1 MLTNLKTLLER
12 FANSTSFDDVTDA
25 VNQIYHDA
33 EQDPELKN
41 WFSSMNR
48 FVRRC
53 LKEQGYILQDDS
65 NTEWNKLYDHGQFL
79 LRDRYRDHTNR
90 IVDEFKFIGE
100 QFDKDPQNKAFAQS
114 MNKLFNDLGHD
125 ENGKPEFKPHLIK
138 DLTDVILPAFFENVR
153 YVPIPRIEFSDHM
166 MDVVVENLVVE
177 GDNLA
182 PNVFEFGSDNYW
194 RWGRKQVKNSN
205 KNKVMLSVSGVQC
218 DLRDVSYYIKK
229 KEGFPSVTDKG
240 VMDIFLGG
248 TGLSFK
254 VAMETSDKAD
264 RAHFF
269 KINTIDVDIQNLNI
283 KLKQSNHKLLF
294 GLFKPL
300 LLKVMRP
307 ALQKIVEAQ
316 IKDNVQKLDSMLY
329 AAKQEA
335 DRATA
340 EAKRNPDPENI
351 QNIYQRY
358 FTAFQQQMTKGQQ
371 KKKEVQAD
379 KTVNVAMTQHDSIF
393 KNIQL
398 PGGISTKATEYK
410 DLAAKGDKW
419 ESPVFSIGSASE
431 TSNLPRIQDPTRK
444 PHQTAQGGLRD
455 AGHTSGSGAG
465 LAGGNTGSYNNNG
478 QSGSLAGGRSAL
490 ESNSGAYSNNS
501 GGALPDRSLAGGQG
515 GGFANQ
521 VDNAFG
527 QNPNSL
533 QTSTTG
539 HILPGQQPTSAD
551 QGQHTYLRD
560 NNPVFRG
567 DV

>member
-1 MLTNLKTLLER
+1 
-12 FANSTSFDDVTDA
+12 
-25 VNQIYHDA
+25 
-33 EQDPELKN
+33 
-41 WFSSMNR
+41 
-48 FVRRC
+48 
-53 LKEQGYILQDDS
+53 
-65 NTEWNKLYDHGQFL
+65 
-79 LRDRYRDHTNR
+79 
-90 IVDEFKFIGE
+90 
-100 QFDKDPQNKAFAQS
+100 
-114 MNKLFNDLGHD
+114 
-125 ENGKPEFKPHLIK
+125 
-138 DLTDVILPAFFENVR
+138 
-153 YVPIPRIEFSDHM
+153 M

-254 VAMETSDKAD
+254 VAMETADKAD

-269 KINTIDVDIQNLNI
+269 KINTIDVDIQHLNI

-316 IKDNVQKLDSMLY
+316 IKNNVQKLDSMLY

-379 KTVNVAMTQHDSIF
+379 KSVNVAMTQHDSMF

-455 AGHTSGSGAG
+455 AGHTAGSGAG
-465 LAGGNTGSYNNNG
+465 LAGGNTGSYGNNG

-490 ESNSGAYSNNS
+490 ESNPGAYANNS
-501 GGALPDRSLAGGQG
+501 GYGAAGAGGLAGVGAAGALPNRSLAGGPG
-515 GGFANQ
+515 GANPTGGFANQ

-533 QTSTTG
+533 ETSTTG
-539 HILPGQQPTSAD
+539 HILPGQQPTGAD
-551 QGQHTYLRD
+551 DGQHTFLRD
-560 NNPVFRG
+560 NNPVYRG
-567 DV
+567 AV

>member
-1 MLTNLKTLLER
+1 M
-12 FANSTSFDDVTDA
+12 
-25 VNQIYHDA
+25 
-33 EQDPELKN
+33 
-41 WFSSMNR
+41 SS
-48 FVRRC
+48 
-53 LKEQGYILQDDS
+53 
-65 NTEWNKLYDHGQFL
+65 
-79 LRDRYRDHTNR
+79 
-90 IVDEFKFIGE
+90 
-100 QFDKDPQNKAFAQS
+100 P
-114 MNKLFNDLGHD
+114 
-125 ENGKPEFKPHLIK
+125 P
-138 DLTDVILPAFFENVR
+138 FFENVR

-240 VMDIFLGG
+240 VMDVFLGG

-264 RAHFF
+264 KAHFF
-269 KINTIDVDIQNLNI
+269 KINTIDVDIQHLNI

-307 ALQKIVEAQ
+307 ALQKVVEKQ
-316 IKDNVQKLDSMLY
+316 IRDNVQKLDSMLY

-371 KKKEVQAD
+371 KKQEIQAD
-379 KTVNVAMTQHDSIF
+379 KSVNVAMTQHDSIF
-393 KNIQL
+393 KHIQL

-431 TSNLPRIQDPTRK
+431 TSNIPRIQDPTRK

-455 AGHTSGSGAG
+455 AGHTAGSGAG
-465 LAGGNTGSYNNNG
+465 LAGGNTGSYA
-478 QSGSLAGGRSAL
+478 AGNTATNQGAYA
-490 ESNSGAYSNNS
+490 SNSAYGAT
-501 GGALPDRSLAGGQG
+501 GATGAAGVLPDRSLAGGNPT

-521 VDNAFG
+521 VDNAFSATP
-527 QNPNSL
+527 NPVG
-533 QTSTTG
+533 TPTTG
-539 HILPGQQPTSAD
+539 TGLPGQTTGAD
-551 QGQHTYLRD
+551 QGQHTLLRE

-567 DV
+567 AV